1 MPTGHLYRPA
11 RSYVTKCVEKWS
23 LAGDVAVWQVM
34 LHHVMPLWFGKDTLG
49 WNVTCP
55 SLPLCCCLDCIEY
68 EALLVSRSTFS
79 ENTSKSDKLQIDF
92 GSEESSAISKILFK
106 TSAWIDIMKLDSYRH
121 PHACNA
127 TAGISTNDEAPMVTE
142 ISNDWKHG
150 QGLLN
155 LTK

>member
-1 MPTGHLYRPA
+1 MASDAAPCHAPAIWEGYTRLECHMSFAAPVLLLGLYRV
-11 RSYVTKCVEKWS
+11 RS
-23 LAGDVAVWQVM
+23 
-34 LHHVMPLWFGKDTLG
+34 
-49 WNVTCP
+49 
-55 SLPLCCCLDCIEY
+55 I
-68 EALLVSRSTFS
+68 VSFFS

-92 GSEESSAISKILFK
+92 GSEESSTISKILFK
-106 TSAWIDIMKLDSYRH
+106 TSAWIDIMKLDRYRH

-127 TAGISTNDEAPMVTE
+127 TAGISTNDKAPMVTE